1 MGSANRT
8 SPGGRQGFPLYTH
21 VGSIGRAT
29 LYDPF
34 QPLQSFGAMAER
46 AVRSAY
52 PERPRMALD
61 VQEPERGRCPVDG
74 VGAAGAFRRFEL

>member
-1 MGSANRT
+1 
-8 SPGGRQGFPLYTH
+8 
-21 VGSIGRAT
+21 
-29 LYDPF
+29 
-34 QPLQSFGAMAER
+34 MAER

-74 VGAAGAFRRFEL
+74 VGAQGLSGVSSYSVSRPG